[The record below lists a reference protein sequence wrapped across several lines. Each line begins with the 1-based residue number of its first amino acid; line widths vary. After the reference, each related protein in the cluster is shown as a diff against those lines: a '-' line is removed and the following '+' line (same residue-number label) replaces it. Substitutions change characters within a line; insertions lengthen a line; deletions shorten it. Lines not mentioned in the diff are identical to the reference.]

1 MFETTEIFIHKL
13 KAADR
18 MGTNTPLNSDYYL
31 RGNQASMSIAHEV
44 HRLLN
49 NKDTLMAFTGY
60 FDHLLTTLLLINIK
74 NKLSLTEK
82 ITGAEKRVY
91 SVLVECIENVSK
103 HTILENNT
111 HNLSTLILSKSESKY
126 TIITGNQ
133 VMNEEVPLLKKRLE
147 KVAASSAA
155 ELKQLYREQIL
166 SKRTDENNAGLGILD
181 IAIKTG
187 NQIKYEFKP
196 ITEFTTFYL
205 LQTEINI
212 QK

>member
-1 MFETTEIFIHKL
+1 MI
-13 KAADR
+13 
-18 MGTNTPLNSDYYL
+18 GTNTPLNSDNYT
-31 RGNQASMSIAHEV
+31 RDNRTSMAIAHEV
-44 HRLLN
+44 HTLLN

-74 NKLSLTEK
+74 NKLSSAEI
-82 ITGAEKRVY
+82 ITGAEKKVY

-103 HTILENNT
+103 HTIIGSNAQNM
-111 HNLSTLILSKSESKY
+111 STLLLSKSETKY

-133 VMNEEVPLLKKRLE
+133 VMNEEVPLLKNRLE
-147 KVAASSAA
+147 KVVKSSAP

-166 SKRTDENNAGLGILD
+166 SKRTDDNNAGLGIID

-187 NQIKYEFKP
+187 NQIKYEFRP
-196 ITEFTTFYL
+196 LTEFTTFYI